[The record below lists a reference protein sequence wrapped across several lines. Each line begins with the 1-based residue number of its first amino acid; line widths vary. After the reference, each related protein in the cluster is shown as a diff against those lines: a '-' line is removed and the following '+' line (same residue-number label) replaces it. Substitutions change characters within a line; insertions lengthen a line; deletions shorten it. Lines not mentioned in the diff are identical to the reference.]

1 MCKRERDDIES
12 TKYNQDNYYEDFKY
26 HVSHN
31 HDIWKYLHYRLY
43 LSKKEKSDFT
53 GIEDAIYNKISESK
67 LDWIPSFE
75 ADEVETV
82 PSYAIVQKE
91 KLTNLE
97 NMMKELTK
105 KVEAIKIPAP
115 ETKAPEPPAPAP
127 VPAPAA

>member
-1 MCKRERDDIES
+1 MCKRTKEVIES
-12 TKYNQDNYYEDFKY
+12 KKNPLGQEDFDY
-26 HVSHN
+26 HVGNSHS
-31 HDIWKYLHYRLY
+31 IWKYLNYRLY
-43 LSKKEKSDFT
+43 LEKKEKNDFT
-53 GIEDAIYNKISESK
+53 GIESDIHNKISESK

-82 PSYAIVQKE
+82 PSYAMVQKE

>member
-1 MCKRERDDIES
+1 VCKRERDDIES

-67 LDWIPSFE
+67 LDWIPSFVDDPIE
-75 ADEVETV
+75 NIKET
-82 PSYAIVQKE
+82 QKSQDIMLATIHTLLSQIHTKLHE
-91 KLTNLE
+91 KPPE
-97 NMMKELTK
+97 DK
-105 KVEAIKIPAP
+105 PAL
-115 ETKAPEPPAPAP
+115 KD
-127 VPAPAA
+127 